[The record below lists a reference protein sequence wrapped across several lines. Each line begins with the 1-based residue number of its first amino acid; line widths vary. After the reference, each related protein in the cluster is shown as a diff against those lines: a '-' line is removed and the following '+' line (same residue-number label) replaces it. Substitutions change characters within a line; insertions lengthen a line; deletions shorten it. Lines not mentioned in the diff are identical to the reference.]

1 MTHAR
6 KIAALLFVLALVGAA
21 CGGDDG
27 GSESSGGGGESA
39 ANQPD
44 FATVE
49 AVVDEFASDASKTDP
64 KVCPTRKVEEAS
76 AGGQKLSCY
85 DDQDTPVGLEAAIR
99 WEFPDAAA
107 AQEHID
113 NAGTSSEYYLLNENV
128 VVDGP
133 VGATDG
139 MYDEQEFLTA
149 LSERCGCGEVQ
160 KKP

>member
-6 KIAALLFVLALVGAA
+6 KFVALLFVVALLGVA

-27 GSESSGGGGESA
+27 ATESGAGEESA

-44 FATVE
+44 FATVQALVE
-49 AVVDEFASDASKTDP
+49 EWASDPSKTDP
-64 KVCPTRKVEEAS
+64 KACPVRKVEEAS
-76 AGGQKLSCY
+76 AGGQKISCY
-85 DDQDTPVGLEAAIR
+85 DEEDLSIGLEAAIR

-139 MYDEQEFLTA
+139 MYDAQEFLTA
-149 LSERCGCGEVQ
+149 LSEKCSCGEVQ

>member
-6 KIAALLFVLALVGAA
+6 KFVVLLFVLMLVGVG

-27 GSESSGGGGESA
+27 GSDGGGGEESA

-44 FATVE
+44 FAMVQEVVE
-49 AVVDEFASDASKTDP
+49 EFVNDPEKTDP
-64 KVCPTRKVEEAS
+64 KVCPNRKVEEAS
-76 AGGQKLSCY
+76 AGGQKISCY
-85 DDQDTPVGLEAAIR
+85 DEKDISVGLEAAIR

-113 NAGTSSEYYLLNENV
+113 NAGTSSEYHLLNENV

-133 VGATDG
+133 VGATEG
-139 MYDEQEFLTA
+139 MYDAQEFLTA
-149 LSERCGCGEVQ
+149 LSERCGCGEVN
-160 KKP
+160 KKE